1 MSLDFDIEIG
11 EFTDQAIDWHVLD
24 WIQDV
29 SFMAV
34 QPGHQQLK
42 GHAIATEL
50 HLIARVLNGQNITR
64 RIAGDYD
71 KKVS

>member
-1 MSLDFDIEIG
+1 MSLDFDIQIG
-11 EFTDQAIDWHVLD
+11 EFTDRAIDWHAID
-24 WIQDV
+24 WIEDV
-29 SFMAV
+29 SLMAL
-34 QPGHQQLK
+34 QPGHQPLK
-42 GHAIATEL
+42 DKAISAEL